1 MITLSQ
7 QISFELRFE
16 GIYWVGQSDVE
27 WKTVPVSRT
36 SSQENVI
43 AEARPRYAKVV
54 LLKRSKSP
62 TQMQGKYPGGV
73 PWSDFN
79 TCKQSLNLMQKRTW
93 SHSLQLRQISH
104 GIKNQLETPSRPTWE
119 TKKWLFY
126 DLEINMA
133 PEETELMEASADR
146 PLNMAPHGQVS
157 HQHDADTK
165 HWGRRCDRSH
175 ANARRVGGVEVEA
188 LSAGCTRQKVC
199 ILWVKP

>member
-1 MITLSQ
+1 MKASIELVNLMLSGRLFQ
-7 QISFELRFE
+7 YL
-16 GIYWVGQSDVE
+16 GPAA
-27 WKTVPVSRT
+27 KKM
-36 SSQENVI
+36 SSQKRVLGTRRSFFLSDLSH
-43 AEARPRYAKVV
+43 RPRCKGNDHA
-54 LLKRSKSP
+54 
-62 TQMQGKYPGGV
+62 KYPGGV

-146 PLNMAPHGQVS
+146 PLNMASHGQVS